1 MRILRLD
8 RSSIEH
14 TDFSIT
20 RRGYDP
26 AEVRQRLGEIADA
39 IEARRT
45 DEHARRLSSAAEE
58 QVRRIAEVTTEQL
71 RAVLEAAEQS
81 ARDVCQRAEAEATRI
96 TEEARQRATETDEGA
111 ADVCQQAEAEATRII
126 EEAHRRAVETD
137 EWAEQQAV
145 SVRHAIAAAEA
156 LADRMGAGASAIGA
170 DLEAITS
177 VLEARPPRPA
187 LNSPAMA
194 GDEPRSPLALPET
207 AGPGAGATSAGDRSD
222 AAQPASGGGK
232 EPGDLAETATPKSPR
247 RSAASEEELD
257 PAPGEQEAH
266 DSVEGREEGESEP
279 QGTGGASRRQR
290 GAASA
295 GTNGQSSPEASLH
308 HRSWK
313 MRTTAFEMAVG
324 GADRGEVARHL
335 YAEFQLND
343 DDDAALVDSTIE
355 EAFQNLE
362 DTPPDERPRML
373 RRMFGG

>member
-39 IEARRT
+39 IEARLT
-45 DEHARRLSSAAEE
+45 DEQPRRLSSAAEE
-58 QVRRIAEVTTEQL
+58 QVRRITEVTTEQL

-126 EEAHRRAVETD
+126 QEAHRRAVETD

-145 SVRHAIAAAEA
+145 AVRHAIAAAEA

-170 DLEAITS
+170 DLEAITW

-187 LNSPAMA
+187 LNAPAMG

-232 EPGDLAETATPKSPR
+232 EPGDLAETATRKSPR
-247 RSAASEEELD
+247 RSAASEGQPD

-266 DSVEGREEGESEP
+266 DSVEGREEGKSEP

-290 GAASA
+290 RASA

-324 GADRGEVARHL
+324 GADRGEVALSLIH
-335 YAEFQLND
+335 
-343 DDDAALVDSTIE
+343 I
-355 EAFQNLE
+355 
-362 DTPPDERPRML
+362 
-373 RRMFGG
+373 